1 MQKINKYQYK
11 CKGEVHSYLPKN
23 HFARRDT
30 QKDFLK
36 YMLKN
41 PFYFI
46 ETFQKEPTK
55 ENILEEFRL
64 IKNMN
69 MEKI

>member
-11 CKGEVHSYLPKN
+11 CKGEVHSYPPKN
-23 HFARRDT
+23 HFVRRDT

-55 ENILEEFRL
+55 RKYFGRIQIN
-64 IKNMN
+64 KNMN

>member
-1 MQKINKYQYK
+1 
-11 CKGEVHSYLPKN
+11 
-23 HFARRDT
+23 
-30 QKDFLK
+30 
-36 YMLKN
+36 MLKN